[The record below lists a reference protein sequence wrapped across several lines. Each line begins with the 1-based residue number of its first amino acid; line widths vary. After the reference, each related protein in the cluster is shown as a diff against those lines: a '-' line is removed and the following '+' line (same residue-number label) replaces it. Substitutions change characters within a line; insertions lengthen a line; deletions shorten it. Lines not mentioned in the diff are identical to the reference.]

1 MKFTDSEIAS
11 TGAFLTGE
19 LEKLDQTLYAPYS
32 DFTWTRDMPLRN
44 DVTIADEV
52 TSFILQNF
60 AFGFGGTGAGTKSW
74 IKGMSTTPAQTSVSA
89 SKVTSP
95 VTPWGMEVA
104 YDIFELQKA
113 MQVGRPI
120 DVQKYDAMKLKH
132 QYDIEQMVYLGDAEV
147 GVKGL
152 LNNDAGVAKE
162 NIGELSGKTTAE
174 EAREFFN
181 TVLNAAWKATSYIRC
196 PNRILI
202 PPELYVK
209 LASTP
214 LENTDKSL
222 LEWVK
227 VNNLGSSL
235 GNGLEILPCRM
246 LTDSSIN
253 GGKGRIV
260 AYTNARDVVRFP
272 LVQLQS
278 MPVQYRSY
286 QQVVPYYG
294 ALGAV
299 EFVRPEMVYYGD
311 MSAKG

>member
-1 MKFTDSEIAS
+1 MKFSDAEISS
-11 TGAFLTGE
+11 TGAFLVGE
-19 LEKLDQTLYAPYS
+19 LEKLDPTLYEPLS
-32 DFTWTRDMPLRN
+32 DFTWSRDMPLRE

-52 TSFILQNF
+52 TSFLLSQY
-60 AFGFGGTGAGTKSW
+60 AAGFGGASTGGKNW
-74 IKGMSTTPAQTSVSA
+74 IKGASTTPAQPAVAMT
-89 SKVTSP
+89 KVTSP

-104 YDIFELQKA
+104 YDVFELQKA
-113 MQVGRPI
+113 QAAGRPI

-132 QYDIEQMVYLGDAEV
+132 QYDIEQMVYLGDTEV

-152 LNNDAGVAKE
+152 LNNDAIAKE
-162 NIGELSGKTTAE
+162 NVGTLTGATTAAQ
-174 EAREFFN
+174 ARDFFN
-181 TVLNAAWKATSYIRC
+181 TVLEAAWKATSYIRC
-196 PNRILI
+196 PDRVLI
-202 PPELYVK
+202 PPALYAK

-227 VNNLGSSL
+227 ANNLASSL
-235 GNGLEILPCRM
+235 GTGLEILPCRL
-246 LTDSSIN
+246 LTDTSIN
-253 GGKGRIV
+253 SGNGRIV
-260 AYTNARDVVRFP
+260 AYTKARDVVRFP

-311 MSAKG
+311 MA

>member
-60 AFGFGGTGAGTKSW
+60 AFGFGGTGAGSKSW
-74 IKGMSTTPAQTSVSA
+74 IRGMSTTPAQTSVSN

-120 DVQKYDAMKLKH
+120 DVQKYDAMRLKH

-152 LNNDAGVAKE
+152 LNNDAVVAKQ
-162 NIGELSGKTTAE
+162 NIGTLTDADADTC
-174 EAREFFN
+174 RNFFN
-181 TVLNAAWKATSYIRC
+181 TVLDAAWKATSYIRC

-202 PPELYVK
+202 PPALYSK

-214 LENTDKSL
+214 LPNTDKSL
-222 LEWVK
+222 LEWIK
-227 VNNLGSSL
+227 VNNLAASL
-235 GNGLEILPCRM
+235 GNGVQILPCRM
-246 LTDSSIN
+246 LADSSIN
-253 GGKGRIV
+253 SGKGRVV
-260 AYTNARDVVRFP
+260 AYTMERDVVRFP

-299 EFVRPEMVYYGD
+299 EFVRPEMIYYGD
-311 MSAKG
+311 MQ

>member
-1 MKFTDSEIAS
+1 MKFTDSEISS
-11 TGAFLTGE
+11 TGAFLVGE
-19 LEKLDQTLYAPYS
+19 LEKLDQTLYEPLS
-32 DFTWTRDMPLRN
+32 DFTWSRDITLRT

-52 TSFILQNF
+52 TSFILSNY
-60 AFGFGGTGAGTKSW
+60 ASGFGGTGVGTKNW
-74 IKGMSTTPAQTSVSA
+74 IKGASTTPAQTAVSTT
-89 SKVTSP
+89 KVTSP

-104 YDIFELQKA
+104 YDVFELQKA
-113 MQVGRPI
+113 QQVGRPI

-132 QYDIEQMVYLGDAEV
+132 QMDIENMVYLGDAEV

-162 NIGELSGKTTAE
+162 NIGELTEKTTAQ
-174 EAREFFN
+174 EARDFFN
-181 TVLNAAWKATSYIRC
+181 HVLEAAWKATSYIRC

-202 PPELYVK
+202 PPKLYAK

-227 VNNLGSSL
+227 VNNLGASL
-235 GNGLEILPCRM
+235 GNGLEILPCR
-246 LTDSSIN
+246 LLADASIN
-253 GGKGRIV
+253 GGKGRVV
-260 AYTNARDVVRFP
+260 AYTNSRDVVRFP

-311 MSAKG
+311 MSATE

>member
-74 IKGMSTTPAQTSVSA
+74 IRGMSTTPAQTSVSA

-152 LNNDAGVAKE
+152 LNNDAVVAKQ
-162 NIGELSGKTTAE
+162 NIGTLTDADADKC
-174 EAREFFN
+174 RNFFN
-181 TVLNAAWKATSYIRC
+181 TVLDAAWKATSYIRC

-202 PPELYVK
+202 PPALYSK

-214 LENTDKSL
+214 LPNTDKSL
-222 LEWVK
+222 LEWIK
-227 VNNLGSSL
+227 VNNLAASL
-235 GNGLEILPCRM
+235 GNGVQILPCRM
-246 LTDSSIN
+246 LADSSIN
-253 GGKGRIV
+253 SGKGRVV
-260 AYTNARDVVRFP
+260 AYTMERDVVRFP

-299 EFVRPEMVYYGD
+299 EFVRPEMIYYGD
-311 MSAKG
+311 MQ

>member
-152 LNNDAGVAKE
+152 LNNDAVVAKQ
-162 NIGELSGKTTAE
+162 NIGTLTDADADTC
-174 EAREFFN
+174 RNFFN
-181 TVLNAAWKATSYIRC
+181 TVLDAAWKATSYIRC

-202 PPELYVK
+202 PPALYSK

-214 LENTDKSL
+214 LPNTDKSL
-222 LEWVK
+222 LEWIK
-227 VNNLGSSL
+227 VNNLAASL
-235 GNGLEILPCRM
+235 GNGVQILPCRM
-246 LTDSSIN
+246 LADSSIN
-253 GGKGRIV
+253 SGKGRVV
-260 AYTNARDVVRFP
+260 AYTMERDVVRFP

-299 EFVRPEMVYYGD
+299 EFVRPEMIYYGD
-311 MSAKG
+311 MQ

>member
-74 IKGMSTTPAQTSVSA
+74 IKGMSTTPAQTSVSG

-132 QYDIEQMVYLGDAEV
+132 QMDIENMVYLGDAEV

-152 LNNDAGVAKE
+152 LNNDAVVAKQ
-162 NIGELSGKTTAE
+162 NIGTLTDADADTC
-174 EAREFFN
+174 RNFFN
-181 TVLNAAWKATSYIRC
+181 TVLDAAWKATSYIRC

-202 PPELYVK
+202 PPALYSK

-214 LENTDKSL
+214 LPNTDKSL
-222 LEWVK
+222 LEWIK
-227 VNNLGSSL
+227 VNNLAASL
-235 GNGLEILPCRM
+235 GNGVQILPCRM
-246 LTDSSIN
+246 LADSSIN
-253 GGKGRIV
+253 SGKGRVV
-260 AYTNARDVVRFP
+260 AYTMERDVVRFP

-299 EFVRPEMVYYGD
+299 EFVRPEMIYYGD
-311 MSAKG
+311 MQ

>member
-152 LNNDAGVAKE
+152 LNNDAVVAKQ
-162 NIGELSGKTTAE
+162 NIGTLADADADKC
-174 EAREFFN
+174 RDFFN
-181 TVLNAAWKATSYIRC
+181 TVLEAAWKATSYIRC

-202 PPELYVK
+202 PPALYAK
-209 LASTP
+209 LASSP
-214 LENTDKSL
+214 LPNTDKSL
-222 LEWVK
+222 LEWIK
-227 VNNLGSSL
+227 VNNLAASL
-235 GNGLEILPCRM
+235 GNGVQILPCRM
-246 LTDSSIN
+246 LADSSIN
-253 GGKGRIV
+253 SGKGRVV
-260 AYTNARDVVRFP
+260 AYTMERDVVRFP
-272 LVQLQS
+272 LVQLQA

-299 EFVRPEMVYYGD
+299 EFVRPEMIYYGD
-311 MSAKG
+311 MQ